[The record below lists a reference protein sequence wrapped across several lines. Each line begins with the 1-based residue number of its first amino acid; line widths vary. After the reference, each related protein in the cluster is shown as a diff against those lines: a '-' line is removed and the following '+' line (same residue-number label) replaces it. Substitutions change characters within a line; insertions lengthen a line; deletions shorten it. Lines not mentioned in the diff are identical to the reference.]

1 MGEVVVNVNKLVSLE
16 EAQGLALAAAVPLAT
31 EKVQLE
37 NGSGRVL
44 AEEVRA
50 LRDEPPSTQA
60 AMDGY
65 AVHSE
70 DVNAASSEKE
80 VFLAVVGTVGPGQQ
94 IDQQLKRK
102 EAIRVMTGAILPAG
116 ADAVVPQEMT
126 EIVAEGVVVKAPVV
140 SGDYLIP
147 AGAELQMDQHLL
159 SDSTVLGVRE
169 LTILATQGYSTVK
182 VRRQPVVAVLATG
195 SELVEVGKSLD
206 QKGVFASNLHTVSHL
221 VNHYGGRARALGI
234 AGDKVERLA
243 RFIEK
248 GSRADVII
256 TTGGTGKGEKDLVSA
271 AISTL
276 GGNVLFHGVAMS
288 PGKQALFAKLGG
300 TLLFGLPGR
309 PAATYIA
316 FEQLVRPVLLQM
328 LGLSQVF
335 PPETTAVLSG
345 SVKVRGK
352 LRSFLFG
359 RLIFGPAGLEVESLR
374 SERKGILTEMLAAN
388 CLLQVPP
395 GRDRLDEGE
404 PVKVQLLDLG
414 LDGLSYF
421 EVPPY

>member
-1 MGEVVVNVNKLVSLE
+1 LGEVVVNVNKLVSLE

-70 DVNAASSEKE
+70 DVDSASSENS

-102 EAIRVMTGAILPAG
+102 EAIRVMTGALLPAG

-126 EIVAEGVVVKAPVV
+126 EIVSEGVVVKAPVV
-140 SGDYLIP
+140 PGDYLIP

-159 SDSTVLGVRE
+159 SGSTVLGVKE

-195 SELVEVGKSLD
+195 SELMEVGRSLD
-206 QKGVFASNLHTVSHL
+206 QNGVFASNLYTVSHL
-221 VNHYGGRARALGI
+221 VNHYGGRAKALGV
-234 AGDKVERLA
+234 AGDKVERIA

-248 GSRADVII
+248 GSRADVIVS
-256 TTGGTGKGEKDLVSA
+256 TGGTGKGEKDLVSS
-271 AISTL
+271 AINTL
-276 GGNVLFHGVAMS
+276 GGDVLFHGVAMS
-288 PGKQALFAKLGG
+288 PGKQALFARLGG

-335 PPETTAVLSG
+335 PPETIAVLSG

-352 LRSFLFG
+352 LLSFLFG

-395 GRDRLDEGE
+395 GRDRLDKGE
-404 PVKVQLLDLG
+404 SVKVQLLDLG

-421 EVPPY
+421 EVPSC

>member
-1 MGEVVVNVNKLVSLE
+1 MAKEVEKMLSLE
-16 EAQGLALAAAVPLAT
+16 EAQRVALEAAVPLAT

-37 NGSGRVL
+37 NASGRVL

-70 DVNAASSEKE
+70 DVNAASSEKD
-80 VFLAVVGTVGPGQQ
+80 VFIAVVGTVGPGQQ

-102 EAIRVMTGAILPAG
+102 DAIRVMTGAILPAG

-126 EIVAEGVVVKAPVV
+126 EIVAEGVVVKAPVA

-159 SDSTVLGVRE
+159 SGSTVLGAKE
-169 LTILATQGYSTVK
+169 MTILATQGYSTVK

-271 AISTL
+271 AIRTL

-335 PPETTAVLSG
+335 PPETTAVLGG

-359 RLIFGPAGLEVESLR
+359 RLIFGSAGLEVESLR

>member
-1 MGEVVVNVNKLVSLE
+1 MATEVEKMLSLE
-16 EAQGLALAAAVPLAT
+16 DAQGLALAAAVPLAT
-31 EKVQLE
+31 EQVQLE
-37 NGSGRVL
+37 NASGRVL

-50 LRDEPPSTQA
+50 IRDEPPLTQA

-70 DVNAASSEKE
+70 DVNAASSEKD
-80 VFLAVVGTVGPGQQ
+80 VFIAVVGTVGPGQQ

-126 EIVAEGVVVKAPVV
+126 EIVAEGVVVKAPVA

-159 SDSTVLGVRE
+159 SGSTVLGAKE
-169 LTILATQGYSTVK
+169 MTILATQGYSTVK
-182 VRRQPVVAVLATG
+182 VRRQPIVAVLATG

-221 VNHYGGRARALGI
+221 VNHYGGRARALGV

-248 GSRADVII
+248 GRRADVIV
-256 TTGGTGKGEKDLVSA
+256 TTGGTGKGEKDLVSS

-276 GGNVLFHGVAMS
+276 GGDVLFHGVAMS

-328 LGLSQVF
+328 LGISQVF
-335 PPETTAVLSG
+335 PPETTATLSG

-352 LRSFLFG
+352 LLSFLFG

>member
-1 MGEVVVNVNKLVSLE
+1 MVVNVNKLVSLE

-37 NGSGRVL
+37 NASGRVL

-50 LRDEPPSTQA
+50 LRDEPPLTQA

-70 DVNAASSEKE
+70 DVNAASSENS

-126 EIVAEGVVVKAPVV
+126 EIVAEGVVVKAPVA

-159 SDSTVLGVRE
+159 SGSTVLGAKE

-195 SELVEVGKSLD
+195 NELVEVGKSLD

-248 GSRADVII
+248 GSRADVIV
-256 TTGGTGKGEKDLVSA
+256 TTGGTGKGEKDLVSG
-271 AISTL
+271 AIGTL
-276 GGNVLFHGVAMS
+276 GGDVLFHGVAMS
-288 PGKQALFAKLGG
+288 PGKQALCAKLGG

-345 SVKVRGK
+345 SMKVRGK
-352 LRSFLFG
+352 TLSFLFG

-374 SERKGILTEMLAAN
+374 SEKKGILTEMLAAN

-395 GRDRLDEGE
+395 GRDRLDKGE
-404 PVKVQLLDLG
+404 QVTVQLLNLG
-414 LDGLSYF
+414 LGGLSYF
-421 EVPPY
+421 EVPPC

>member
-1 MGEVVVNVNKLVSLE
+1 MAKEVEKMLSLE
-16 EAQGLALAAAVPLAT
+16 EAQRVALAAAVPLAT

-37 NGSGRVL
+37 DASGRVL

-50 LRDEPPSTQA
+50 LRDEPAATQT

-70 DVNAASSEKE
+70 DVEAASSEKP
-80 VFLAVVGTVGPGQQ
+80 VLLAVVGTVGPGQHLDRQ
-94 IDQQLKRK
+94 ARRK
-102 EAIRVMTGAILPAG
+102 EAIRVMTGATLPAG
-116 ADAVVPQEMT
+116 ADAVVPHEMA
-126 EIVAEGVVVKAPVV
+126 EIVAEGVVIKAPVAP
-140 SGDYLIP
+140 GDYLIP
-147 AGAELQMDQHLL
+147 AGAELQKDQHLL
-159 SDSTVLGVRE
+159 SDSTVLGVKE

-206 QKGVFASNLHTVSHL
+206 QNRIFASNLHTVSNL
-221 VNHYGGRARALGI
+221 VNHYGGRARVLGI
-234 AGDKVERLA
+234 AGDQVERLTS
-243 RFIEK
+243 FMEK
-248 GSRADVII
+248 GNRADVIV
-256 TTGGTGKGEKDLVSA
+256 TTGGTGKGEKDLVSN
-271 AISTL
+271 AIQTL
-276 GGNVLFHGVAMS
+276 GGDVLFHGVAMS

-316 FEQLVRPVLLQM
+316 FEQLVRPVLLHM

-335 PPETTAVLSG
+335 PPETTAVLSS

-352 LRSFLFG
+352 LLSFLLG
-359 RLIFGPAGLEVESLR
+359 RLIFRPAGLEVESLR
-374 SERKGILTEMLAAN
+374 SESKGILTEMLAAN

-395 GRDRLDEGE
+395 ERDRLNKGE
-404 PVKVQLLDLG
+404 RVTVQLLDLG
-414 LDGLSYF
+414 LEGLSYF
-421 EVPPY
+421 QAPSF

>member
-1 MGEVVVNVNKLVSLE
+1 MAVNVNKLVSLE

-37 NGSGRVL
+37 NASGRVL

-70 DVNAASSEKE
+70 DVNTASSENS

-126 EIVAEGVVVKAPVV
+126 EIVAEGVVVKAPVA

-159 SDSTVLGVRE
+159 SGSTVLGARE

-182 VRRQPVVAVLATG
+182 VRRQPMVAVLATG

-221 VNHYGGRARALGI
+221 VNHYGGRARALGV
-234 AGDKVERLA
+234 AGDEVERLA

-248 GSRADVII
+248 GSRADVIV
-256 TTGGTGKGEKDLVSA
+256 TTGGTGKGEKDLVSS

-276 GGNVLFHGVAMS
+276 GGDVLFHGVAMS
-288 PGKQALFAKLGG
+288 PGKQALFAKLDG

-352 LRSFLFG
+352 LLSFLFG

-395 GRDRLDEGE
+395 GRDRLDKGE

>member
-1 MGEVVVNVNKLVSLE
+1 MNKLVSLE

-70 DVNAASSEKE
+70 DVDSASSENS

-94 IDQQLKRK
+94 IDQQLERK

-126 EIVAEGVVVKAPVV
+126 EIVAEGVVVKAPVA

-147 AGAELQMDQHLL
+147 AGAELQMDQHLI
-159 SDSTVLGVRE
+159 SGSTVLGAKE

-221 VNHYGGRARALGI
+221 VNHYGGRARALGV
-234 AGDKVERLA
+234 AGDEVERLA

-248 GSRADVII
+248 GSRADVIV
-256 TTGGTGKGEKDLVSA
+256 TTGGTGKGEKDLVSS

-276 GGNVLFHGVAMS
+276 GGDVLFHGVAMS
-288 PGKQALFAKLGG
+288 PGKQALFAKLDG

-316 FEQLVRPVLLQM
+316 FEQLVRPVLLRM

-345 SVKVRGK
+345 SVKVKGK
-352 LRSFLFG
+352 LLSFLFG

-395 GRDRLDEGE
+395 GRDRLDKGE
-404 PVKVQLLDLG
+404 HVKVQLLNLG
-414 LDGLSYF
+414 LGGLSYF
-421 EVPPY
+421 EVPPC

>member
-1 MGEVVVNVNKLVSLE
+1 MAVNVNKLVSLE

-31 EKVQLE
+31 EKMQLE

-44 AEEVRA
+44 AEEIRA

-70 DVNAASSEKE
+70 DVNAASSENS

-126 EIVAEGVVVKAPVV
+126 EIVAEGVVVKAPVA
-140 SGDYLIP
+140 SGDYLIS
-147 AGAELQMDQHLL
+147 AGAELQMDQHLF
-159 SDSTVLGVRE
+159 SGSTVLGAKE

-221 VNHYGGRARALGI
+221 VNHYGGRARALGV

-248 GSRADVII
+248 GSRADVIV
-256 TTGGTGKGEKDLVSA
+256 TTGGTGKGEKDLVSDA
-271 AISTL
+271 VGTL
-276 GGNVLFHGVAMS
+276 GGDVLFHGVAMS

-316 FEQLVRPVLLQM
+316 FEQLVRPVLLRM

-352 LRSFLFG
+352 LLSFLFG

-395 GRDRLDEGE
+395 GRDRLDKGE

-421 EVPPY
+421 EVPSC

>member
-1 MGEVVVNVNKLVSLE
+1 MNKLISLE
-16 EAQGLALAAAVPLAT
+16 EAQGLALAAAVPLAA
-31 EKVQLE
+31 EQVQLE
-37 NGSGRVL
+37 NASGRVL

-50 LRDEPPSTQA
+50 LRDEPPLTQA

-70 DVNAASSEKE
+70 DVDAASSENS

-126 EIVAEGVVVKAPVV
+126 EIVAEGVVVKAPVAL
-140 SGDYLIP
+140 GDYLIS

-159 SDSTVLGVRE
+159 SGSTVLGAKE

-195 SELVEVGKSLD
+195 SELVEVGQSLD

-248 GSRADVII
+248 GSRADVIV
-256 TTGGTGKGEKDLVSA
+256 TTGGTGKGEKDLVSS

-276 GGNVLFHGVAMS
+276 GGDVLFHGVAMS

-352 LRSFLFG
+352 LLSFLFG

-395 GRDRLDEGE
+395 GRDRLDKGE

-421 EVPPY
+421 EVPSC

>member
-1 MGEVVVNVNKLVSLE
+1 MVVNVNKLVSLE

-116 ADAVVPQEMT
+116 ADAAVPQEMT

-359 RLIFGPAGLEVESLR
+359 RLIFGPACLEVESLR

>member
-1 MGEVVVNVNKLVSLE
+1 MATEVEKMLSLE
-16 EAQGLALAAAVPLAT
+16 DAQGLALAAAVPLAT
-31 EKVQLE
+31 EQVQLE
-37 NGSGRVL
+37 NASGRVL

-50 LRDEPPSTQA
+50 IRDEPPLTQA

-70 DVNAASSEKE
+70 DVNAASSEKD
-80 VFLAVVGTVGPGQQ
+80 VFIAVVGTVGPGQQ

-126 EIVAEGVVVKAPVV
+126 EIVAEGVVVKAPVA

-159 SDSTVLGVRE
+159 SGSTVLGAKE
-169 LTILATQGYSTVK
+169 MTILATQGYSTVK
-182 VRRQPVVAVLATG
+182 VRRQPIVAVLATG

-221 VNHYGGRARALGI
+221 VNHYGGRARALGV

-248 GSRADVII
+248 GRRADVIV
-256 TTGGTGKGEKDLVSA
+256 TTGGTGKGEKDLVSS

-276 GGNVLFHGVAMS
+276 GGDVLFHGVAMS

-335 PPETTAVLSG
+335 PPETTATLSG

-352 LRSFLFG
+352 LLSFLFG

-395 GRDRLDEGE
+395 GRDRLDNGE

>member
-1 MGEVVVNVNKLVSLE
+1 MVVNVNKLVSLE
-16 EAQGLALAAAVPLAT
+16 EAQGLALGAAVPLAT
-31 EKVQLE
+31 EQVQLE
-37 NGSGRVL
+37 NASGRVL

-50 LRDEPPSTQA
+50 IRDEPPLTQA

-70 DVNAASSEKE
+70 DVNAASSEKD
-80 VFLAVVGTVGPGQQ
+80 VFIAVVGTVGPGQQ

-126 EIVAEGVVVKAPVV
+126 EIVAEGVVVKAPVA

-159 SDSTVLGVRE
+159 SGSTVLGAKE
-169 LTILATQGYSTVK
+169 MTILATQGYSTVK
-182 VRRQPVVAVLATG
+182 VRRQPIVAVLATG

-221 VNHYGGRARALGI
+221 VNHYGGRARALGV

-248 GSRADVII
+248 GRRADVIV
-256 TTGGTGKGEKDLVSA
+256 TTGGTGKGEKDLVSS

-276 GGNVLFHGVAMS
+276 GGDVLFHGVAMS

-328 LGLSQVF
+328 LGISQVF
-335 PPETTAVLSG
+335 PPETTATLSG

-352 LRSFLFG
+352 LLSFLFG

-395 GRDRLDEGE
+395 GRDRLDNGE

>member
-1 MGEVVVNVNKLVSLE
+1 MNKPVSLE
-16 EAQGLALAAAVPLAT
+16 EAQHLALAAAVPLAT

-37 NGSGRVL
+37 NAGGRVL

-50 LRDEPPSTQA
+50 LRHEPPLTQA

-70 DVNAASSEKE
+70 DVDSTSSKKS

-94 IDQQLKRK
+94 IDQQLERK

-126 EIVAEGVVVKAPVV
+126 EIVAEGVVVKAPVA

-147 AGAELQMDQHLL
+147 AGAELQMDQHLI
-159 SDSTVLGVRE
+159 SGSTVLGAKE
-169 LTILATQGYSTVK
+169 LTILATQGYSTVN

-234 AGDKVERLA
+234 AGDNVERLA

-248 GSRADVII
+248 GSRADVIV
-256 TTGGTGKGEKDLVSA
+256 TTGGTGKGEKDLVSDA
-271 AISTL
+271 VGTL
-276 GGNVLFHGVAMS
+276 GGDVLFHGVAMS

-316 FEQLVRPVLLQM
+316 FEQLVRPVLLRM

-345 SVKVRGK
+345 SMKVRGK
-352 LRSFLFG
+352 TLSFLFG

-374 SERKGILTEMLAAN
+374 SEKKGILTEMLAAN

-395 GRDRLDEGE
+395 GRDRLDKGE
-404 PVKVQLLDLG
+404 HVKVQLLNLG
-414 LDGLSYF
+414 LGGLSYF
-421 EVPPY
+421 EVPPC

>member
-1 MGEVVVNVNKLVSLE
+1 MTVNVNKLVSLE
-16 EAQGLALAAAVPLAT
+16 EAQGLALAAAATLAT
-31 EKVQLE
+31 EQVQLE
-37 NGSGRVL
+37 NASGRVL

-50 LRDEPPSTQA
+50 IRDEPPSTQA

-70 DVNAASSEKE
+70 DVNAASSEKD

-126 EIVAEGVVVKAPVV
+126 EIVAEGVVVKAPVA

-159 SDSTVLGVRE
+159 SGSTVLGAKE
-169 LTILATQGYSTVK
+169 MTILATQGYSTVK
-182 VRRQPVVAVLATG
+182 VRRQPIVEVLATG
-195 SELVEVGKSLD
+195 SELVELGKSLD

-221 VNHYGGRARALGI
+221 VNHYGGRARALGV

-248 GSRADVII
+248 GRRADVIV
-256 TTGGTGKGEKDLVSA
+256 TTGGTGKGEKDLVSS

-276 GGNVLFHGVAMS
+276 GGDVLFHGVAMS

-352 LRSFLFG
+352 LLSFLFG

-395 GRDRLDEGE
+395 GRDRLDKGE

>member
-1 MGEVVVNVNKLVSLE
+1 MVVNVNKLVSLE
-16 EAQGLALAAAVPLAT
+16 EAQGLALAVAVPLAT

-116 ADAVVPQEMT
+116 ADAAVPQEMT

>member
-1 MGEVVVNVNKLVSLE
+1 MATEVEKMLSLE
-16 EAQGLALAAAVPLAT
+16 DAQGLALAAAVPLAT
-31 EKVQLE
+31 EQVQLE
-37 NGSGRVL
+37 NASGRVL

-50 LRDEPPSTQA
+50 IRDEPPLTQA

-70 DVNAASSEKE
+70 DVNAASSEKD
-80 VFLAVVGTVGPGQQ
+80 VFIAVVGTVGPGQQ

-126 EIVAEGVVVKAPVV
+126 EIVAEGVVVKAPVA

-159 SDSTVLGVRE
+159 SGSTVLGAKE
-169 LTILATQGYSTVK
+169 MTILATQGYSTVK

-221 VNHYGGRARALGI
+221 VNHYGGRARALGV

-248 GSRADVII
+248 GRRADVIV
-256 TTGGTGKGEKDLVSA
+256 TTGGTGKGEKDLVSS

-276 GGNVLFHGVAMS
+276 GGDVLFHGVAMS

-328 LGLSQVF
+328 LGISQVF
-335 PPETTAVLSG
+335 PPETTATLSG

-352 LRSFLFG
+352 LLSFLFG

-395 GRDRLDEGE
+395 GRDRLDNGE

>member
-1 MGEVVVNVNKLVSLE
+1 MVVKVNKLVSLE
-16 EAQGLALAAAVPLAT
+16 EAQSLALAAVVPLAT

-37 NGSGRVL
+37 DASGRVL

-50 LRDEPPSTQA
+50 LRDEPPATQA
-60 AMDGY
+60 LMDGY

-70 DVNAASSEKE
+70 DVDAASSEKP
-80 VFLAVVGTVGPGQQ
+80 VFLTVVGTVGPGQQ
-94 IDQQLKRK
+94 IDQQVKRK

-116 ADAVVPQEMT
+116 ADAVVPHEMT
-126 EIVAEGVVVKAPVV
+126 EIVSEGVVIKAVV
-140 SGDYLIP
+140 APGDYLIA

-159 SDSTVLGVRE
+159 TGSTVLGAKE

-182 VRRQPVVAVLATG
+182 VRRQPMVAVLATG

-206 QKGVFASNLHTVSHL
+206 KKGVFASNLHTVSHL
-221 VNHYGGRARALGI
+221 VNHYGGRARVLGI
-234 AGDKVERLA
+234 AGDQVERLA
-243 RFIEK
+243 PIMEE
-248 GSRADVII
+248 GSRTDVIV

-271 AISTL
+271 AIRTL
-276 GGNVLFHGVAMS
+276 GGDVLFHGVAMS
-288 PGKQALFAKLGG
+288 PGKQALFAKLDG

-316 FEQLVRPVLLQM
+316 FEQLVRPVLLHM
-328 LGLSQVF
+328 LGFFQVF
-335 PPETTAVLSG
+335 PPETTAALSG
-345 SVKVRGK
+345 SVKVRRK
-352 LRSFLFG
+352 LLSFLFG

-388 CLLQVPP
+388 CLLRVPQ
-395 GRDRLDEGE
+395 GRDRLDKGE

-414 LDGLSYF
+414 LEGLSYF
-421 EVPPY
+421 EVPFS

>member
-1 MGEVVVNVNKLVSLE
+1 MAVNVNKLISLE
-16 EAQGLALAAAVPLAT
+16 EAQGLALAAAVPLAA
-31 EKVQLE
+31 EQVQLE
-37 NGSGRVL
+37 NASGRVL

-50 LRDEPPSTQA
+50 LRDEPPLTQA

-70 DVNAASSEKE
+70 DVDAASSENS

-126 EIVAEGVVVKAPVV
+126 EIVAEGVVVKAPVAL
-140 SGDYLIP
+140 GDYLIS

-159 SDSTVLGVRE
+159 SGSTVLGAKE

-195 SELVEVGKSLD
+195 SELVEVGQSLD
-206 QKGVFASNLHTVSHL
+206 QKGVFASNLYTVSHL
-221 VNHYGGRARALGI
+221 VNHYGGRARALGV

-243 RFIEK
+243 RLIEK
-248 GSRADVII
+248 GSRADVIV
-256 TTGGTGKGEKDLVSA
+256 TTGGTGKGEKDLVSS

-276 GGNVLFHGVAMS
+276 GGDVLFHGVAMS

-328 LGLSQVF
+328 LGLSQVY

-352 LRSFLFG
+352 LLSFLFG

-395 GRDRLDEGE
+395 GRDRLDKGE

-421 EVPPY
+421 EVPSC

>member
-1 MGEVVVNVNKLVSLE
+1 MAVNVNKLVSLE

-31 EKVQLE
+31 EQVQLE

-70 DVNAASSEKE
+70 DVNTASSENS

-126 EIVAEGVVVKAPVV
+126 EIVAEGVVVKAPVA

-159 SDSTVLGVRE
+159 SGSTVLGAKE

-221 VNHYGGRARALGI
+221 VNHYGGRARALGV

-248 GSRADVII
+248 GSRADVIV
-256 TTGGTGKGEKDLVSA
+256 TTGGTGKGEKDLVSS

-276 GGNVLFHGVAMS
+276 GGDVLFHGVAMS
-288 PGKQALFAKLGG
+288 PGKQALFAKLDG

-316 FEQLVRPVLLQM
+316 FEQLVRPVLLRM

-345 SVKVRGK
+345 SVKVKGK
-352 LRSFLFG
+352 LLSFLFG

-395 GRDRLDEGE
+395 GRDRLDKGE

-414 LDGLSYF
+414 LGGLSYF
-421 EVPPY
+421 EVPSC

>member
-1 MGEVVVNVNKLVSLE
+1 MAVNVNKLISLE
-16 EAQGLALAAAVPLAT
+16 EAQGLALAAAVPLAA
-31 EKVQLE
+31 EQVQLE
-37 NGSGRVL
+37 NASGRVL

-50 LRDEPPSTQA
+50 LRDEPPLTQA

-70 DVNAASSEKE
+70 DVDAASSENS

-126 EIVAEGVVVKAPVV
+126 EIVAEGVVVKAPVAL
-140 SGDYLIP
+140 GDYLIS

-159 SDSTVLGVRE
+159 SGSTVLGAKE

-182 VRRQPVVAVLATG
+182 VRRQPMVAVLATG
-195 SELVEVGKSLD
+195 SELVEVGQSLD

-248 GSRADVII
+248 GSRADVIV
-256 TTGGTGKGEKDLVSA
+256 TTGGTGKGEKDLVSS

-276 GGNVLFHGVAMS
+276 GGDVLFHGVAMS

-328 LGLSQVF
+328 LGLSQVY

-352 LRSFLFG
+352 LLSFLFG

-395 GRDRLDEGE
+395 GRDRLDKGE

-421 EVPPY
+421 EVPSC

>member
-1 MGEVVVNVNKLVSLE
+1 MVVNVNKLVSLE

-248 GSRADVII
+248 GSKADVIV

-359 RLIFGPAGLEVESLR
+359 RLIFGPACLEVESLR

>member
-1 MGEVVVNVNKLVSLE
+1 MVVNVNKLVSLE

-37 NGSGRVL
+37 NASGRVL

-126 EIVAEGVVVKAPVV
+126 EIVAEGVVVKAVV
-140 SGDYLIP
+140 ASGDYLISV
-147 AGAELQMDQHLL
+147 GAELQMDQHLL

-248 GSRADVII
+248 GSRADVIV

-359 RLIFGPAGLEVESLR
+359 RLIFGPACLEVESLR

>member
-1 MGEVVVNVNKLVSLE
+1 MATEVEKMLSLE
-16 EAQGLALAAAVPLAT
+16 DAQGLALAAAVPLAT
-31 EKVQLE
+31 EQVQLE
-37 NGSGRVL
+37 NASGRVL

-50 LRDEPPSTQA
+50 IRDEPPSTQA

-70 DVNAASSEKE
+70 DVNAASSEKD

-248 GSRADVII
+248 GSRADVIV
-256 TTGGTGKGEKDLVSA
+256 TTGGTGKGEKDLVSS

-276 GGNVLFHGVAMS
+276 GGDVLFHGVAMS

-395 GRDRLDEGE
+395 GRDRLDNGE

>member
-1 MGEVVVNVNKLVSLE
+1 MATEVEKMLSLE
-16 EAQGLALAAAVPLAT
+16 DAQGLALAAAVPLAT
-31 EKVQLE
+31 EQVQLE
-37 NGSGRVL
+37 NASGRVL

-50 LRDEPPSTQA
+50 IRDEPPLTQA

-70 DVNAASSEKE
+70 DVNAASSEKD
-80 VFLAVVGTVGPGQQ
+80 VFIAVVGTVGPGQQ

-126 EIVAEGVVVKAPVV
+126 EIVAEGVVVKAPVA

-271 AISTL
+271 AIRTL

-335 PPETTAVLSG
+335 PPETTAVLGG

-359 RLIFGPAGLEVESLR
+359 RLIFGSAGLEVESLR

-395 GRDRLDEGE
+395 GRERLDKGE

>member
-1 MGEVVVNVNKLVSLE
+1 MNKLVSLE

-248 GSRADVII
+248 GSRADVIV
-256 TTGGTGKGEKDLVSA
+256 TTGGTGKGEKDLVSS

-276 GGNVLFHGVAMS
+276 GGDVLFHGVAMS

-359 RLIFGPAGLEVESLR
+359 RLIFGPACLEVESLR

>member
-1 MGEVVVNVNKLVSLE
+1 MVVNVNKLISLE
-16 EAQGLALAAAVPLAT
+16 EAQGLVLAAAAPLAA

-37 NGSGRVL
+37 NASGRVL

-50 LRDEPPSTQA
+50 LRHEPSSTQA

-65 AVHSE
+65 AVHSG
-70 DVNAASSEKE
+70 DVDAASSEKT
-80 VFLAVVGTVGPGQQ
+80 VFLAVVGAVGPGQQ

-116 ADAVVPQEMT
+116 ANAVVPQELT
-126 EIVAEGVVVKAPVV
+126 EIVAGGVVVKSPVA
-140 SGDYLIP
+140 SGDYLIA
-147 AGAELQMDQHLL
+147 AGAELQMDQHLI
-159 SDSTVLGVRE
+159 SGSTVLGVKE

-195 SELVEVGKSLD
+195 SELVQVGKSLD
-206 QKGVFASNLHTVSHL
+206 QRGVFASNLHTVSHL
-221 VNHYGGRARALGI
+221 VNNYGGRAKGLGI
-234 AGDKVERLA
+234 AVDKVERLA
-243 RFIEK
+243 RFIEQ
-248 GSRADVII
+248 GSRADVIV
-256 TTGGTGKGEKDLVSA
+256 TTGGTGKGEKDLLSD
-271 AISTL
+271 AISIL
-276 GGNVLFHGVAMS
+276 GGDVLFHGVAIS

-300 TLLFGLPGR
+300 PLLFGLPGR

-316 FEQLVRPVLLQM
+316 FEQLVRPVLLRM

-335 PPETTAVLSG
+335 PPETTAVLNG

-352 LRSFLFG
+352 TLSFLFC

-374 SERKGILTEMLAAN
+374 SKRKGILTEMLAAN
-388 CLLQVPP
+388 CLLRVPP
-395 GRDRLDEGE
+395 GRDRLEKGE
-404 PVKVQLLDLG
+404 PVTVQLLDLG

-421 EVPPY
+421 QVPTH